1 MKKNAKKSKNKGEAM
16 IKDELFERSPIR
28 CFENVTG
35 SLKAGELGLITSKK
49 GIGKTSV
56 LVQFGVDTLLQDKQ
70 VIHVSFDQQSAN
82 VITWYQDIFTE
93 IAKKKNVSNV
103 SDLVS
108 ELVRKRI
115 ILNFNQDVVALPHVV
130 STLEALAQGGIKA
143 DCLLIDGVDLTK
155 VTQKDIQLIA
165 DYAAKVNVAVWFST
179 STESETLANTLTSE
193 LEPLFT
199 GVFRLEAKSDIIEIL
214 ILKLAGKTTGES
226 GLKLDSKTLLIAEK

>member
-1 MKKNAKKSKNKGEAM
+1 M
-16 IKDELFERSPIR
+16 IKDELFERSPVR
-28 CFENVTG
+28 CFEKVTG
-35 SLKAGELGLITSKK
+35 GLKAGELGLLSSKK

-70 VIHVSFDQQSAN
+70 VVHVSFDQQSAN

-103 SDLVS
+103 SELVS

-130 STLEALAQGGIKA
+130 NTVEALAQGAIKP
-143 DCLLIDGVDLTK
+143 DCLVIDGVDLTK
-155 VTQKDIQLIA
+155 VSLDDVKSVV
-165 DYAAKVNVAVWFST
+165 DYAKKAQVAVWFST
-179 STESETLANTLTSE
+179 SSEASDLKGVVSAQ
-193 LEPLFT
+193 LEPF
-199 GVFRLEAKSDIIEIL
+199 FSDIIRLEAKSDVIEL
-214 ILKLAGKTTGES
+214 VLLKSSKGSTGES